1 MKPTLDKHTHCGVN
15 KTLKIIGSKWAM
27 MILHN
32 LFDGTKRFG
41 QLQKTLL
48 GISPKTLSQRL
59 DELEKEGIINKKV
72 YAEVPPHVE
81 YSLTKKGLS
90 LEDMFHTMALW
101 GEKN

>member
-1 MKPTLDKHTHCGVN
+1 MNNSIDTHKKCGVS

-27 MILHN
+27 MILHS

-41 QLQKTLL
+41 QLQYDLT

-59 DELEKEGIINKKV
+59 DELEQEGIIKKKIF
-72 YAEVPPHVE
+72 AEIPPHVE

-90 LEDMFHTMALW
+90 LDEIFKNMAQW
-101 GEKN
+101 GEKH